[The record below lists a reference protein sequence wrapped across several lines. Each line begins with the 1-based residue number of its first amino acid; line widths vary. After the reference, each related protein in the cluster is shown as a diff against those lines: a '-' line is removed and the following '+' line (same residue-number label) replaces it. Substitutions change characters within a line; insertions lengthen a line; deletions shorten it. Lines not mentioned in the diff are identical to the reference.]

1 VVAGNEQSGAL
12 PAPSYELS
20 PTHPAAIA
28 AWARRDPDG
37 TSMRAYDAAQ
47 GTWRPWTRWQLAAA
61 CGRVA
66 RSLADAGLRR
76 GDRVGI
82 VGPSSPAWLVAAE
95 ATQAAGGV
103 TVGAYPTS
111 APSQLAYVFGHA
123 GVRHVFVGDADLAA
137 RVESVRDQLPDLERI
152 SLFDDLGLDAPPDAA
167 DVDHFEE
174 VTDRL
179 RPEDIATIVY
189 TSGTT
194 GDPKGAVHSFRT
206 IGMAAETVGP
216 AMGYRTD
223 DEYIVY
229 LPLNHTAEQTYTIV
243 LGAQSGWTLNFARSV
258 ATLPDDLRTVR
269 PTVMFGVPRIFD
281 KVREAM
287 EAAGGRP
294 GDDGLAAFGLDRLRV
309 AVCGG
314 APLARELVEFYAAR
328 GIRMCNT
335 YGMTEGNA
343 IASAWDRPPRGDTC
357 GVPFPGVDLRFE
369 DDGEILVR
377 STGICLGY
385 YRDPAATA
393 EMLTSDGFCRTG
405 DIGRLTAD
413 GEVQVIDRKKD
424 IIITTGGKNISP
436 SAIEHR
442 LTSSPYVNQAVVVGN
457 DRNYLAAVLE
467 LAPDAVGAALGL
479 DPAPPLADLVAR
491 PDVAALV
498 DDAVAA
504 ANAELSRPEQVK
516 RWALLER
523 PLTPGD
529 PEVTPTL
536 KVKRRA
542 FESRYADLI
551 DALYA

>member
-1 VVAGNEQSGAL
+1 VVAGIEQSGAL
-12 PAPSYELS
+12 PAPSYELA

-37 TSMRAYDAAQ
+37 TSMRAHDPAR
-47 GTWRPWTRWQLAAA
+47 GEWRTWTRWQLAAA

-66 RSLADAGLRR
+66 RALADAGLQR
-76 GDRVGI
+76 GDRIGV
-82 VGPSSPAWLVAAE
+82 VGPSNPAWLVAAE

-123 GVRHVFVGDADLAA
+123 GVRHVFAGDADLAA
-137 RVESVRDQLPDLERI
+137 RVESVRDRLPDLERVF
-152 SLFDDLGLDAPPDAA
+152 LFDELALDAPAEHAA
-167 DVDHFEE
+167 VEHLAE
-174 VTDRL
+174 VTAQL

-206 IGMAAETVGP
+206 IGMVAETVGP

-229 LPLNHTAEQTYTIV
+229 LPLNHTAEQTYTVV

-287 EAAGGRP
+287 EAGG
-294 GDDGLAAFGLDRLRV
+294 GGEGLAAFGLDRLRV

-343 IASAWDRPPRGDTC
+343 IASAWDRPPQGDTC

-377 STGICLGY
+377 SQGICLGY
-385 YRDPAATA
+385 YRDPEATA
-393 EMLTSDGFCRTG
+393 EMLTPDGFCRTG
-405 DIGRLTAD
+405 DIGRLTDD
-413 GEVQVIDRKKD
+413 GEVQVVDRKKD

-442 LTSSPYVNQAVVVGN
+442 LTSSPFLNQAVVIGN
-457 DRNYLAAVLE
+457 GRNFLTAVLE

-479 DPAPPLADLVAR
+479 DPVPPLAQLVGR

-498 DDAVAA
+498 DDAVAG

-542 FESRYADLI
+542 FEARHAALI